1 MRKILE
7 VQVKTLDD
15 KNHIKI
21 WTKDDVVL
29 DSIKFNIDQP
39 IPKAEKKTAPV
50 ETKKGDSKKDGKKD
64 SKKK

>member
-7 VQVKTLDD
+7 VQVKTVDD

-39 IPKAEKKTAPV
+39 IPKVEKKTAPAAAKKDD
-50 ETKKGDSKKDGKKD
+50 KKGT

>member
-7 VQVKTLDD
+7 VQVKTVDD

-21 WTKDDVVL
+21 WTKNDVVL

-39 IPKAEKKTAPV
+39 IPKVQKKTAPA
-50 ETKKGDSKKDGKKD
+50 ETKKGDGKKDGKKD
-64 SKKK
+64 TKKQ